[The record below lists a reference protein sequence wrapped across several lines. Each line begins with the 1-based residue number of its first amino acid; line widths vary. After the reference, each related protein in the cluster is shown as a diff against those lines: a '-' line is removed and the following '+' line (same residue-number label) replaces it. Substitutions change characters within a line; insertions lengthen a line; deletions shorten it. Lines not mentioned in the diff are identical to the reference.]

1 MELRSPCGGSIGQL
15 SCNYDGLIY
24 SCDEGRML
32 AELVD
37 AGFKL
42 GNVFENGYKD
52 LISSPVTRAIMFGNY
67 PP

>member
-1 MELRSPCGGSIGQL
+1 
-15 SCNYDGLIY
+15 
-24 SCDEGRML
+24 ML